1 MFDNKAIFDMLD
13 ELQIEYTLLEHEVA
27 HTMADLPPI
36 EEALGAKFF
45 RNLFLHNRN
54 KSQLWLLLI
63 IGDKAFRTSE
73 VSKTLGTSRLSF
85 GSAELLEEK
94 LGVQPGAVNP
104 LSLIF
109 DRAHELHLACDRE
122 ILLQDRVCMHPGWGG
137 QSVVMKTTDL
147 FERILPHMGVT
158 PTWIDIIG
166 EA

>member
-1 MFDNKAIFDMLD
+1 MFDNKAIFDMLTALEID
-13 ELQIEYTLLEHEVA
+13 YRMLEHEVA
-27 HTMADLPPI
+27 HTMGDLPPI
-36 EEALGAKFF
+36 EEQLGAKFF
-45 RNLFLHNRN
+45 RNLFLTNRN

-109 DRAHELHLACDRE
+109 DREHEIHLACDRE
-122 ILLQDRVCMHPGWGG
+122 ILQHEKVCMHPGWGG
-137 QSVVMKTTDL
+137 QSIVMKTEDL
-147 FERILPHMGVT
+147 FEKILPHLGIT
-158 PTWIDIIG
+158 PTWIDITG